1 MARRRRLSADFR
13 SVGDLDS
20 LFLALHLRAAQ
31 SLRPF
36 FGLHRSLSLTL
47 SLFAKIL
54 LFNKESKILS
64 QTNRGNLERSEG
76 LVAVVTTTTPCLVI
90 KSGTAKKLLNL
101 DEKGFRWKSIQF
113 DKELNVRELKA
124 SNFVRKRQKSIKVNS
139 LKKTYKMKAIFR
151 FFYFT
156 KT

>member
-36 FGLHRSLSLTL
+36 FGLQRSL

-101 DEKGFRWKSIQF
+101 DEKGFRWKSIQS

-139 LKKTYKMKAIFR
+139 LKKNL
-151 FFYFT
+151 
-156 KT
+156 